1 MGQLYLQK
9 TIGLMFHD
17 ENDRK
22 AFVNSMARN
31 RMIILIVGLVL
42 VFVLAIFT
50 GFNALNR
57 DGLIFIPFLVVLV
70 YFAYILKQVYEEWNL
85 FRMDKKN
92 GVEIKVL
99 EFLDLS
105 VSKCPSERKYMP
117 KLIITL
123 ALFKD
128 QLKQE
133 TLALKGDFSCIELK
147 PGRKYTVTF
156 YRNIREI
163 VKIEEYKRTKD

>member
-1 MGQLYLQK
+1 MNPMISY
-9 TIGLMFHD
+9 
-17 ENDRK
+17 
-22 AFVNSMARN
+22 

-50 GFNALNR
+50 GFNALYR
-57 DGLIFIPFLVVLV
+57 DRGTFVPFLAVLA
-70 YFAYILKQVYEEWNL
+70 YFAYILKQVYDEWNMY
-85 FRMDKKN
+85 RMDKKN

-99 EFLDLS
+99 EFLNFSD
-105 VSKCPSERKYMP
+105 SKFSSERNYMP
-117 KLIITL
+117 KLRITL

-133 TLALKGDFSCIELK
+133 TLALRGDFSYIELK
-147 PGRKYTVTF
+147 PGRMYTVSF

-163 VKIEEYKRTKD
+163 VKIEEYKRKR

>member
-1 MGQLYLQK
+1 MISY
-9 TIGLMFHD
+9 
-17 ENDRK
+17 
-22 AFVNSMARN
+22 

-50 GFNALNR
+50 GFNALYR
-57 DGLIFIPFLVVLV
+57 DRGTFVPFLAVLA
-70 YFAYILKQVYEEWNL
+70 YFAYILKQVYDEWNMY
-85 FRMDKKN
+85 RMDKKN

-99 EFLDLS
+99 EFLNFSD
-105 VSKCPSERKYMP
+105 SKFSSERNYMP
-117 KLIITL
+117 KLRITL

-133 TLALKGDFSCIELK
+133 TLALRGDFSYIELK
-147 PGRKYTVTF
+147 PGRMYTVSF

-163 VKIEEYKRTKD
+163 VKIEEYKRKR